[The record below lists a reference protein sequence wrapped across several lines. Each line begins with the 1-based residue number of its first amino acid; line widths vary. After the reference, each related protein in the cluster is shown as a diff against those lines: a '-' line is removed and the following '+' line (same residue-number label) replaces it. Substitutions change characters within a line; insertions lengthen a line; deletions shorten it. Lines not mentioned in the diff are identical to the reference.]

1 MKKIYFSENLKKF
14 REKKGL
20 TKEELGARVG
30 VSGVT
35 IGYWEAG
42 RNEPRMGKVDHI
54 AKILDVTIDDLLFEN
69 TFDFNEIHNREITD
83 EQKRA
88 IELILALPDE
98 EVKMFN
104 LLMERSLNKEN

>member
-1 MKKIYFSENLKKF
+1 MKKIYFAENLK
-14 REKKGL
+14 RYREEKKL
-20 TKEELGARVG
+20 SKEELGARVG

-35 IGYWEAG
+35 VGYWEAG
-42 RNEPRMGKVDHI
+42 RNEPRMGKVELI
-54 AKILDVTIDDLLFEN
+54 AQVLDVTIDDLLFDN
-69 TFDFNEIHNREITD
+69 TFNLSEIHNREITD

-88 IELILALPDE
+88 IELILALPEE